1 MISSNNLWQSY
12 EKRQTYTLLIIML
25 FHVIVYDMLD
35 ITQTNARNDLLDS
48 AENVSLEREKFSL
61 RAMNISSRPM
71 NISLRTVNISLLC
84 VNINSIERW
93 CQTNEQGGSKLSLPQ
108 NLPQKEY
115 LFNNFRGNN
124 LSVGHALHTDIYSTL
139 RLCQTATVQV
149 VIVSG
154 NNLRCSHC

>member
-48 AENVSLEREKFSL
+48 AENVSLELEKFCS

-71 NISLRTVNISLLC
+71 NISLRTVNISLRC
-84 VNINSIERW
+84 VNIKSIETW

-108 NLPQKEY
+108 NLPQQEY

-124 LSVGHALHTDIYSTL
+124 LSVGHTLHTDVNSAL
-139 RLCQTATVQV
+139 RLRKPATIQI
-149 VIVSG
+149 VIF
-154 NNLRCSHC
+154 CSCNC